1 MLNNKI
7 DSFLNFMSVERG
19 ASENTISSYKT
30 DLLQFSNFVTQ
41 LSETSNKDNSATV
54 SPAGIRKFAL
64 NLGSIGL
71 KASTRSRKI
80 ASVRSFFT
88 FLHDEGLIDSNPAQ
102 EISLLKLG
110 RSLPHVITIEQAI
123 RLVSTPTSR
132 VSSHIAVRDEAML
145 QLAYA
150 SGLRV
155 TELVNLDTDD
165 LDMEHKRVRCLGK
178 GRKERVVPFHDQ
190 AAKRIEEYLR
200 SSRHNIVKYQTKK
213 ALFLNQRGF
222 RITRQGFWGILRKYS
237 KLAAIPTKITPHT
250 LRHSFATHMLQ
261 GGAPIRHVQELL
273 GHASIST
280 TQIYTHLT
288 TEFMREEYESTHPRA
303 KRKPNFVKSFH

>member
-1 MLNNKI
+1 MLNKEI
-7 DSFLNFMSVERG
+7 TSFLNFMSVERG

-30 DLLQFSNFVTQ
+30 DLLQFSHFVTH
-41 LSETSNKDNSATV
+41 LGKAPNKNNLVIVGSY
-54 SPAGIRKFAL
+54 GLRKFAE
-64 NLGSIGL
+64 NLSSTGL
-71 KASTRSRKI
+71 KTSTRSRKI

-110 RSLPHVITIEQAI
+110 RPLPHIITIEQAI

-132 VSSHIAVRDEAML
+132 ASSHIAVRDEAML

-155 TELVNLDTDD
+155 TELVNLDIDD
-165 LDMEHKRVRCLGK
+165 LDMERRRVRCLGK
-178 GRKERVVPFHDQ
+178 GRKERVVPFHNQ
-190 AAKRIEEYLR
+190 AAKRIEEYLK
-200 SSRHNIVKYQTKK
+200 SSRHNIAKHHTKK

-237 KLAAIPTKITPHT
+237 KLAAIPSKITPHT
-250 LRHSFATHMLQ
+250 LRHSFATHMLL

-273 GHASIST
+273 GHANIST

-288 TEFMREEYESTHPRA
+288 TEFMREEYEATHPRA
-303 KRKPNFVKSFH
+303 KRKPKLVKSVN